1 MEFSSSACSGSVGCS
16 RVLLIF
22 QLGHPEFQGEE
33 GRDQLAQLFHVFG
46 QLWHLLPLSN
56 KFQQWQFQQL
66 HELPL
71 AVHDIGDVKFHAFV
85 ASRDVGGN
93 GGGVHEVVARLVQRG
108 TLY

>member
-56 KFQQWQFQQL
+56 KFQ
-66 HELPL
+66 LPL

-85 ASRDVGGN
+85 ASGDVCGN

>member
-46 QLWHLLPLSN
+46 QLWHLLTLSN
-56 KFQQWQFQQL
+56 KFQQL
-66 HELPL
+66 HEFPL

-85 ASRDVGGN
+85 ASGDVGGN